1 MLNALR
7 QKSRFDKP
15 AELPPRAWV
24 PREPSPSSDMVVHAT
39 NVENEGKAPT
49 PPPVSREPSATSP
62 TWDLPDRPPPSSRFS
77 VDESKS
83 DARPVSSRSGPVTEA
98 ETRPKELLERFSTPP
113 GRTGDGGPP
122 NNGPRQSHALPPNPT
137 THHHRENHTFAQ
149 DSDPGWSDARRGYED
164 GRPRSRWGEPRRD
177 GPVNHHSAPEHSASR
192 MMVDEP
198 PVHSRPEEYTETRT
212 SKPIRI
218 RRPPMGSGPDV
229 TGQTR
234 VASSASMDSYI
245 PSEPT
250 APAIYEREGYDLAKR
265 IERPPG
271 LRRGGSLL
279 DRLSLDDGPPPPVF
293 TAGNTPPQPS
303 LRDRVQLVPAKR
315 DREDMMGDYYDASFD
330 GDDGGMDSLSKRQ
343 RQRGVK
349 PRRGRRRGGM
359 P

>member
-39 NVENEGKAPT
+39 NVEKEGKAPT

-62 TWDLPDRPPPSSRFS
+62 TWDLPDRPPPSSRLS

-83 DARPVSSRSGPVTEA
+83 DARSASSRSGPVTEA

-113 GRTGDGGPP
+113 VRTGDGGPP

-137 THHHRENHTFAQ
+137 THHRETHTFPQ
-149 DSDPGWSDARRGYED
+149 DSAPGRSDVRRGYED
-164 GRPRSRWGEPRRD
+164 GRPRSRWGEPKRD
-177 GPVNHHSAPEHSASR
+177 GPANQYSAPEPSASR
-192 MMVDEP
+192 MVVDEP
-198 PVHSRPEEYTETRT
+198 SRPDEYTETRA

-229 TGQTR
+229 TAQTR
-234 VASSASMDSYI
+234 VASTASMDSYI
-245 PSEPT
+245 ASEPA
-250 APAIYEREGYDLAKR
+250 APATYEREGYDLAKR

-271 LRRGGSLL
+271 PRRGGSLL
-279 DRLSLDDGPPPPVF
+279 DRLSLDDGPPPHVSD
-293 TAGNTPPQPS
+293 TPPQPS

-315 DREDMMGDYYDASFD
+315 DREDMMGEYYDAPFD
-330 GDDGGMDSLSKRQ
+330 GDDGGMDPLSKRQ
-343 RQRGVK
+343 RQKGMK

>member
-1 MLNALR
+1 MMLNALC

-15 AELPPRAWV
+15 AELPSRTWV
-24 PREPSPSSDMVVHAT
+24 PREPSPSSDMAVHAT
-39 NVENEGKAPT
+39 NVEKEGKAPT

-62 TWDLPDRPPPSSRFS
+62 TRDLPDRPPPSSRFS
-77 VDESKS
+77 VEESKS
-83 DARPVSSRSGPVTEA
+83 DARSVSSRSGPVTEA
-98 ETRPKELLERFSTPP
+98 EIRPKELLERFSTPP
-113 GRTGDGGPP
+113 VRTGDGGPP

-137 THHHRENHTFAQ
+137 THHHRETHTFPQ
-149 DSDPGWSDARRGYED
+149 DSAPGRSDARRGYED
-164 GRPRSRWGEPRRD
+164 GRPRSRWGEPKRD
-177 GPVNHHSAPEHSASR
+177 GQQSAPETSASR
-192 MMVDEP
+192 MIVDELP
-198 PVHSRPEEYTETRT
+198 AHSRPDEYTETRT

-229 TGQTR
+229 TVQTR
-234 VASSASMDSYI
+234 VASTASMDSYI
-245 PSEPT
+245 PSET
-250 APAIYEREGYDLAKR
+250 AAPATYEREGYDLAKR

-271 LRRGGSLL
+271 PRRGGSLL
-279 DRLSLDDGPPPPVF
+279 DRLTLDDGPHPPVI
-293 TAGNTPPQPS
+293 TASNTPPQPS

-343 RQRGVK
+343 RQKGMK